1 MTLST
6 TKKDVSPFIDLN
18 TANVILISN
27 LVDDKVDD
35 FETDSRCKIPG
46 SDPNSAI
53 YETNKI
59 DLEFPSN
66 SLQVQFDG
74 HRKAGGD
81 IRVMYKL
88 YRNDNSD
95 FQQIYTPFN
104 SDGTPDKIVNPNTI
118 SSQFSEYKFTAE
130 NLPQFNG
137 FMIKVIMTSNDQS
150 KPPKIK
156 NFRSIALRS
165 YSANG

>member
-1 MTLST
+1 MT
-6 TKKDVSPFIDLN
+6 
-18 TANVILISN
+18 SN
-27 LVDDKVDD
+27 LK
-35 FETDSRCKIPG
+35 FS
-46 SDPNSAI
+46 NSGI
-53 YETNKI
+53 YETKKI
-59 DLEFPSN
+59 SLEFPSN
-66 SLQVQFDG
+66 SLYVQFDG
-74 HRKAGGD
+74 HKFAGAD

-104 SDGTPDKIVNPNTI
+104 TDGSPDKTVNPNNNLN
-118 SSQFSEYKFTAE
+118 QFSEYKFTAE

-150 KPPKIK
+150 KPPRIK

-165 YSANG
+165 YAAE